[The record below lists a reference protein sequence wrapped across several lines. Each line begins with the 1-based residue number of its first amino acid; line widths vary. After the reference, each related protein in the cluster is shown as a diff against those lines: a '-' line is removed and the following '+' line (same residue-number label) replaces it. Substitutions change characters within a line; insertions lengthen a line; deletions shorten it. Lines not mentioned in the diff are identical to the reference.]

1 MRVGDFGFD
10 NILLEEKSYE
20 NSYENIMIYDI
31 LCKTFMG
38 AKPLRITFDNVDGFI
53 KNYDGTRSLVLFGP
67 E

>member
-31 LCKTFMG
+31 LCKTFYG
-38 AKPLRITFDNVDGFI
+38 CKTIAYYVR
-53 KNYDGTRSLVLFGP
+53 
-67 E
+67 